1 MICSPLAQLNMAN
14 NAVEKKMQ
22 QQRQQQEMMMEKE
35 EAAAAAEKL
44 QRVDGNEASTKSS
57 YHFMNNAGICWG
69 HMTRILRK
77 TCDDAA
83 AATANTQASTMFCC
97 CCCLLHYNCTLV
109 GQGNTATP
117 QTDAS
122 CCSFFTA
129 HFGCGNQQK
138 IADFKFKAFS
148 S

>member
-1 MICSPLAQLNMAN
+1 MAN
-14 NAVEKKMQ
+14 KAVEKKMQ
-22 QQRQQQEMMMEKE
+22 QQRQQHEMMMEKE
-35 EAAAAAEKL
+35 EATVEAAAAAEKL
-44 QRVDGNEASTKSS
+44 QRVDDNEASTKSS

-69 HMTRILRK
+69 HMTGILRK

-83 AATANTQASTMFCC
+83 AAAAPATANTQASTMFCC